1 LAAPQREAL
10 DAQAHLHAPSPF
22 HTCLHVIEF
31 SIGIPLSVRVALTIG
46 LFVATHTHA
55 ADPWCAPVGAAR
67 ESVVDDRGVALFDA
81 SSFDAAMLVLATA
94 SRTQPQPVAPYREL
108 MDRVS
113 DSLANYVLRVPD
125 DIASVPRLCQAS
137 QQYSRIVQCAHA
149 EPRPALV
156 RAAGTVM
163 ESANASINAQSTD
176 LLQSQRNALI
186 AVLADPGQAQQAATL
201 RNALDPKQCNVG
213 RWGDPWLTAAVTGKP
228 IEMGGSASGRGGC
241 HLRGTRDPAL
251 LDDQGRPLVDLD
263 ALARIEALR
272 KEILAS
278 PNPAETGR
286 STAVRTRLDDE
297 MRQLGLPL
305 ITHIEAI
312 PANEAGLK
320 EMLDMQWM
328 AEAVLACTERR
339 FFAPRGPKAP
349 RPLAPVYTA
358 MNVKSDDLDAALRP
372 KILQALSKTRTASEV
387 ERFAD
392 TIPLSVQFANDRGL
406 MLAITGRLAALQRN
420 EQIQSDVER
429 ERLTA
434 ERVAAERAAAETA
447 RLRLLQAKRTRLAAN
462 ATPLPVDIVEAI
474 VASNM
479 SVWNLRSDLP
489 GQLYRHI
496 PYIEQ
501 RVMEWEVLVTD
512 LSCQRNGR
520 AHQCQFEYAERTIEP
535 SDPNLLN
542 LFGLAIRRA
551 RGLASPIRTTH
562 EFVWAAAGLRSPSY
576 DKKLEAD
583 LAQMRRDAAESEAF
597 NAKLRAIDDY
607 IYQGRRRS
615 FCLSSTNPGM
625 RNLYDC
631 P

>member
-1 LAAPQREAL
+1 MIRMTAPAFQRC
-10 DAQAHLHAPSPF
+10 PTSR
-22 HTCLHVIEF
+22 VILGF
-31 SIGIPLSVRVALTIG
+31 LIQLLVGISLSVRVALTIG
-46 LFVATHTHA
+46 LFAATHAHA
-55 ADPWCAPVGAAR
+55 ADPWCAPAGATR
-67 ESVVDDRGVALFDA
+67 ESVVDDRGVALFDT
-81 SSFDAAMLVLATA
+81 SSFDAAMLDLANA
-94 SRTQPQPVAPYREL
+94 RRTQPQPAAPYRES
-108 MDRVS
+108 MGRVS

-137 QQYSRIVQCAHA
+137 QQYLRIFNCAHA
-149 EPRPALV
+149 EPRPPLV
-156 RAAGTVM
+156 RAAGNVM
-163 ESANASINAQSTD
+163 ESANAAINAQSTD

-186 AVLADPGQAQQAATL
+186 AVLADPGQARQAATL

-228 IEMGGSASGRGGC
+228 TEMGGSTSGRGGC
-241 HLRGTRDPAL
+241 QLRGTRDPAL

-286 STAVRTRLDDE
+286 SAAVRTRLDAE

-305 ITHIEAI
+305 IAHIEAI
-312 PANEAGLK
+312 PADEAGLK
-320 EMLDMQWM
+320 EMLNMQWM
-328 AEAVLACTERR
+328 AEAILACTERR
-339 FFAPRGPKAP
+339 FFAPRSPQAP

-358 MNVKSDDLDAALRP
+358 MDVKSDGLDAALRP
-372 KILQALSKTRTASEV
+372 KILQSLSGTRTSTEV

-392 TIPLSVQFANDRGL
+392 SIPLSVQFANDRGI
-406 MLAITGRLAALQRN
+406 MLALSGRLAFLKRN
-420 EQIQSDVER
+420 EEIQSDIER
-429 ERLTA
+429 ERLA
-434 ERVAAERAAAETA
+434 AARVAAERAAAETV
-447 RLRLLQAKRTRLAAN
+447 RLRLLQAKRARLAAN

-479 SVWNLRSDLP
+479 SVWNLRSDEP
-489 GQLYRHI
+489 GQLYRQI

-520 AHQCQFEYAERTIEP
+520 AHQCEFEYAERTVEP
-535 SDPNLLN
+535 TDPNLLN

-562 EFVWAAAGLRSPSY
+562 EFVWAPAGLRSPSY

-583 LAQMRRDAAESEAF
+583 LAQRRRDAAESEAF
-597 NAKLRAIDDY
+597 NAKLRASDDF
-607 IYQGRRRS
+607 ISDGRRRS
-615 FCLSSTNPGM
+615 FCLSSSNPGM
-625 RNLYDC
+625 RNLYSC